1 MLLDAHKA
9 LEAMSAASA
18 AIKDE
23 RWLDAQQSLQ
33 NVQQIL
39 TPLMRDLGEKVQE
52 SILAP
57 KEDKGDRE

>member
-1 MLLDAHKA
+1 MLQDAHKA

-23 RWLDAQQSLQ
+23 RWSDAQHCLQ
-33 NVQQIL
+33 QVQQLL
-39 TPLMRDLGEKVQE
+39 TLLMRSVGDKTQE
-52 SILAP
+52 TVMAP